1 MDDANL
7 EMSLRV
13 GDDLGIAGMVGG
25 FNRDD
30 STAYCRIVPAN
41 IFCEFDFSAGRSE
54 DEDFAGIAH
63 GVQHLFQEFLAFMD
77 VAAADRIGLVMN
89 MPRRHVGMKDD
100 LIEAG
105 KTEMEDPGLQMV
117 DPDDRVKMMLHGFG
131 PSVDELNHSFQLLSI
146 SGLKICARDEFNPAK
161 MIVNFF
167 DAGNA
172 FGCDNCRL
180 PRSFL
185 GDDATKVHD
194 AVTYGDGE
202 RNRTPIIIFDRCE
215 DAVADVVV
223 VSCRIRHVASKVC
236 DGLKEVGARH
246 DTDQV
251 NFA

>member
-1 MDDANL
+1 LDRLNISDQDQIGLIDQGKHLPLVGGEADDANL

-30 STAYCRIVPAN
+30 STADCRIMLAN

-63 GVQHLFQEFLAFMD
+63 GIQHLFQEFLAFMD

-117 DPDDRVKMMLHGFG
+117 DPDDRVKMMLHGFD
-131 PSVDELNHSFQLLSI
+131 PSVDELNHSFQLLNI
-146 SGLKICARDEFNPAK
+146 G
-161 MIVNFF
+161 
-167 DAGNA
+167 
-172 FGCDNCRL
+172 
-180 PRSFL
+180 
-185 GDDATKVHD
+185 
-194 AVTYGDGE
+194 
-202 RNRTPIIIFDRCE
+202 
-215 DAVADVVV
+215 
-223 VSCRIRHVASKVC
+223 
-236 DGLKEVGARH
+236 
-246 DTDQV
+246 
-251 NFA
+251 